1 MTPPPTGGDA
11 PTPPAGDAAPAT
23 VTIHLESTP
32 PGAEVY
38 VGKTRRGVTP
48 LDLTA
53 PRGAR
58 PLAVRLER
66 AGYRVQSLALSVE
79 RDGQRVVTLTKR
91 QPIPDRGG
99 GDDGFANP
107 FAK

>member
-1 MTPPPTGGDA
+1 M
-11 PTPPAGDAAPAT
+11 
-23 VTIHLESTP
+23 
-32 PGAEVY
+32 Y
-38 VGKTRRGVTP
+38 VGKSRRGVTP

-53 PRGAR
+53 PRGTQ

-66 AGYRVQSLALSVE
+66 AGYRAQSLALSVE
-79 RDGQRVVTLTKR
+79 RDGRRAVTLTKR
-91 QPIPDRGG
+91 QAIPDRGG